1 MNKTVHATGIVF
13 EDETGKLLALRRN
26 ADTPEGLTWGLAGGK
41 VDKGEDS
48 KATAIRKAYGE
59 IHYIVRPDDLHFLG
73 TYRWPKD
80 GFDLLFDTYRLHVQ
94 RAETTIT
101 LNPDGHSEYAWL
113 RPENLYERD
122 DLIQGFY
129 PILEDFYG
137 MGLPAPDKASE
148 L

>member
-1 MNKTVHATGIVF
+1 MNKTVHATGIVI

-26 ADTPEGLTWGLAGGK
+26 ADTPEGLTWGLAGGE
-41 VDKGEDS
+41 VDKGEES

-59 IHYIVRPDDLHFLG
+59 ISYAVHYNDLHFLK

-80 GFDLLFDTYRLHVQ
+80 GFDLLFVTYRLRVQ
-94 RAETTIT
+94 SAQMTIT

-113 RPENLYERD
+113 RPVALYERD

-137 MGLPAPDKASE
+137 AKLPDPAQAHE